1 MHLKLLIEHRVSSK
15 KYTFSSPKFPQHSK
29 VALIFE
35 NPSLLLDAILAM
47 TNSRLKALRAH
58 MRAQKLDAWI
68 VFTADPHLSEYVP
81 DYWMTRA
88 WLTGFHGSAGT
99 AVVTNT
105 DAALFTDSRY
115 WLRAQLDLEGTGI
128 SLIKSGAPD
137 APSVSEWLATHLP
150 SEAKIGLDPH
160 FLSAQH
166 LNRLIEA
173 FENKGFSVI
182 PTKDLISEI
191 WQDRP
196 ARPCHPVIRLQASSR
211 SVTEKLQALRAVMHQ
226 KDCINFVTNSLD
238 EIAWFLNLRGTD
250 VDYNPVFLANMV
262 VMGNTIHLFTESSRF
277 TSELI
282 ETLTQEGVQIEGS
295 ECFTTFLERLNGRT
309 LLDPDRVNAV
319 TFSLVTDIVEALSP
333 LTLMKS
339 QKTDAEIA
347 SIRLAMEQDGVAIT
361 QFQADLEARLARG
374 EALTEIKVAQL
385 LHERR
390 AARPGFMG
398 ESFGTISAFGPN
410 AALPH
415 YTPSKDHDAS
425 ITRGLLLI
433 DSGGQYETGTTDI
446 TRMFAIGEL
455 TPEEKHTVTLVLK
468 GHIKL
473 AQAHSPLGVS
483 GAQLDAYAR
492 APLWQEGYDYGHGT
506 GHGVG
511 YILSVH
517 EGPFRISP
525 SSTSSGELGLQPG
538 IVVSNEPG
546 LYLEGRWGVRIENL
560 LAARR
565 SHNTEF
571 GEFLNFEVLSLA
583 PIDIKTLD
591 LALLTAEEKAWLNNY
606 HTVVRERLTPYLDP
620 KTATWLAN
628 ATLPV

>member
-1 MHLKLLIEHRVSSK
+1 
-15 KYTFSSPKFPQHSK
+15 
-29 VALIFE
+29 
-35 NPSLLLDAILAM
+35 M
-47 TNSRLKALRAH
+47 TNSRLEALRSH

-81 DYWMTRA
+81 DHWMTRA

-99 AVVTNT
+99 VVVTSA

-115 WLRAQLDLEGTGI
+115 WLRALLDLKNTGVD
-128 SLIKSGAPD
+128 LVKSGAPG
-137 APSVSEWLATHLP
+137 APSLSEWLTAHLP
-150 SEAKIGLDPH
+150 NEAKIGLDPH
-160 FLSAQH
+160 FLSARH
-166 LNRLIEA
+166 LNRLIET

-182 PTKDLISEI
+182 PTKDLIAEI

-196 ARPCHPVIRLQASSR
+196 ARPCRPVIRLQASSR
-211 SVTEKLQALRAVMHQ
+211 SVFEKLQALCDVMRQ
-226 KDCINFVTNSLD
+226 YGCVNFVTNTLD

-250 VDYNPVFLANMV
+250 VDYNPVFVANMV
-262 VMGNTIHLFTESSRF
+262 VSENAVHLFTESTRF
-277 TSELI
+277 TPELI
-282 ETLTQEGVQIEGS
+282 ETLREEGVQIEDPES
-295 ECFTTFLERLNGRT
+295 FTTFLETLGGRT

-319 TFSLVTDIVEALSP
+319 TFSLVADPVEALSP

-339 QKTDAEIA
+339 RKTNAEIS
-347 SIRLAMEQDGVAIT
+347 SIRLAMEQDGVAISL
-361 QFQADLEARLARG
+361 FQADLEDRLARG
-374 EALTEIKVAQL
+374 EPLTEMKVAQL
-385 LHERR
+385 LHEQR
-390 AARPGFMG
+390 AARPGFIG

-415 YTPSKDHDAS
+415 YTPSKEHDAP

-446 TRMFAIGEL
+446 TRMFAVGEL

-473 AQAHSPLGVS
+473 AQAHAPLGVS

-492 APLWQEGYDYGHGT
+492 GPLWQEGYDYGHGT

-511 YILSVH
+511 YILNVH

-525 SSTSSGELGLQPG
+525 GSTSSGELGLQPG

-565 SHNTEF
+565 CHNTEF

-583 PIDIKTLD
+583 PIDVKTLD
-591 LALLTAEEKAWLNNY
+591 LSLLTAEEKEWLNNY
-606 HTVVRERLTPYLDP
+606 HSVVRERLTPYLDP
-620 KTATWLAN
+620 KTVTWLAN